1 MRTRETGM
9 LWGARVCTHVC
20 PSSRTR
26 ARALRAARAL
36 ARLQAARQRAARRR
50 EPPYPTLETLRACLA
65 RIMWHQQAVAS
76 NFHARP
82 RSRRAC
88 PPAGAPRRHART
100 RARTQDCPSIARVR
114 DVARPRLHDALQ
126 RQTWDS
132 RQHNATAAIALCVHT
147 NADTHPDKT
156 QQHTARRGTRA
167 RRSSR
172 VQNVTTSSGG
182 RKAERSSRLRWWLR
196 ALRARDRGGAVSRQ
210 PATSAKPSARA
221 HTAGARLPKKKR
233 ESKVWTHW
241 HATCADGP
249 GRAAPAAAPT
259 APKLS

>member
-1 MRTRETGM
+1 M
-9 LWGARVCTHVC
+9 CTHVC
-20 PSSRTR
+20 PSSRTSAR
-26 ARALRAARAL
+26 ARRAARPL
-36 ARLQAARQRAARRR
+36 ASLRAARQRAARRR
-50 EPPYPTLETLRACLA
+50 APPYPTLETLRACVL
-65 RIMWHQQAVAS
+65 RIMWHQQAFAS

-82 RSRRAC
+82 RCGRPFC
-88 PPAGAPRRHART
+88 PGAAPRQPALT
-100 RARTQDCPSIARVR
+100 RARTMDCPSIARVR

-132 RQHNATAAIALCVHT
+132 RQQNATAARMLCVHT
-147 NADTHPDKT
+147 NTDTHPEKT
-156 QQHTARRGTRA
+156 RQHTARRGTRA

-182 RKAERSSRLRWWLR
+182 REAESSSRLRWWLR
-196 ALRARDRGGAVSRQ
+196 ALRARVRGGAVSRR
-210 PATSAKPSARA
+210 PATRAEANARA
-221 HTAGARLPKKKR
+221 HTAGARLPKTKR

>member
-1 MRTRETGM
+1 M

-20 PSSRTR
+20 PSSRTS

-36 ARLQAARQRAARRR
+36 ACLQAARQRAARRR
-50 EPPYPTLETLRACLA
+50 APRYPTLETLRACVA
-65 RIMWHQQAVAS
+65 RTMWHQQAFAS

-82 RSRRAC
+82 RSGRPCC
-88 PPAGAPRRHART
+88 PGAAPRQPALT
-100 RARTQDCPSIARVR
+100 RARTIDCPSIARVR
-114 DVARPRLHDALQ
+114 DVARPRLHDAFQ
-126 RQTWDS
+126 RQISDS
-132 RQHNATAAIALCVHT
+132 RQHNATAASMAFVHT
-147 NADTHPDKT
+147 NTDTHPEKT
-156 QQHTARRGTRA
+156 QQRTARRGTRA

-182 RKAERSSRLRWWLR
+182 REANMSSRRQWWLR
-196 ALRARDRGGAVSRQ
+196 ALRARDRGGAVSRR
-210 PATSAKPSARA
+210 PATSAEASARA
-221 HTAGARLPKKKR
+221 HTAGARLPKNKR